1 MTLKKIMLVAALVAS
16 LVLATAEALG
26 LASIVN
32 LICLVVLIPALLA
45 QFILKDDVASS
56 SRLNERE
63 PSISVG
69 SGVSVDPA
77 LHDAVKEVSQTLV
90 HDAMIVNQEVSRVD
104 GLIKES
110 VHLMSDSFHTMHD
123 LASRQAALTAEII
136 DQTHESDSQSGEQ
149 NLNAESFSIQSF
161 IAETGYT
168 LDQFVNVMVDVS
180 KNSLETVHHIDDM
193 VEKLDG
199 IFGLIEN
206 VEGLASQTNLLALN
220 ASIEAARAGEAG
232 RGFAV
237 VADEVRTLSINSA
250 TLNNEIREEIGSAK
264 ETIEILRSTVGG
276 MASTDMSDTIGTKDK
291 MGQMLEHMA
300 NMNHFL
306 NEKVT
311 EISHI
316 GTQLSSSVDQA
327 VRSLQFEDISSQAL
341 SSVEHNVDSLNE
353 VSTLISNV
361 ITPDHQVNSAAAE
374 KCMARCKEL
383 REQSLQRN
391 QTRTVAQND
400 MEEGDVELF

>member
-1 MTLKKIMLVAALVAS
+1 MTLKKIMLVAALAAS
-16 LVLATAEALG
+16 LVLAAAEFLG
-26 LASIVN
+26 LESTVT
-32 LICLVVLIPALLA
+32 LICLVVLIPALIS
-45 QFILKDDVASS
+45 QFVLKEVSAVSHTRSEQESSQMMGAS
-56 SRLNERE
+56 
-63 PSISVG
+63 IA
-69 SGVSVDPA
+69 VDPA

-123 LASRQAALTAEII
+123 LASRQASLTAEII
-136 DQTHESDSQSGEQ
+136 DQTHEGDDIAEG
-149 NLNAESFSIQSF
+149 NLNPETFSIQSF
-161 IAETGYT
+161 ISETSRT

-250 TLNNEIREEIGSAK
+250 SLNNEIREEIGSAK

-306 NEKVT
+306 NEKVI
-311 EISHI
+311 EISNI

-361 ITPDHQVNSAAAE
+361 ITPDHQVNGAAAGH
-374 KCMARCKEL
+374 CVARCKEL
-383 REQSLQRN
+383 REQSVQRN

-400 MEEGDVELF
+400 MDEGEVELF

>member
-1 MTLKKIMLVAALVAS
+1 MALKKMLLVAALIAS
-16 LVLATAEALG
+16 LG
-26 LASIVN
+26 LAGVAVLDLTDTLN
-32 LICLVVLIPALLA
+32 LICLAILIPALIA
-45 QFILKDDVASS
+45 QLFIRDKQVS
-56 SRLNERE
+56 NT
-63 PSISVG
+63 PSQAFVPTE
-69 SGVSVDPA
+69 SGVDPA
-77 LHDAVKEVSQTLV
+77 LHAAVNEVSKTLM
-90 HDAMIVNQEVSRVD
+90 HDATIVNQEVSRVD

-110 VHLMSDSFHTMHD
+110 VLLMSDSFHTMHE
-123 LASRQAALTAEII
+123 LASRQAALTAEVIE
-136 DQTHESDSQSGEQ
+136 QTDEGQQ
-149 NLNAESFSIQSF
+149 NTQTDGFSLQGF
-161 IAETGYT
+161 IAETSKT
-168 LDQFVNVMVDVS
+168 LDQFVSVMVDVS

-250 TLNNEIREEIGSAK
+250 TLNNQIREEIGSAK
-264 ETIEILRSTVGG
+264 ETIEVLRSTVGS
-276 MASTDMSDTIGTKDK
+276 MASTDMSDTIGTKEK

-311 EISHI
+311 EISAI
-316 GTQLSSSVDQA
+316 GDQLSGGVDQA

-341 SSVEHNVDSLNE
+341 ASVEHNVESLNE
-353 VSTLISNV
+353 ISGLISDV
-361 ITPDHQVNSAAAE
+361 ITPDHQVNSAAAA

-383 REQSLQRN
+383 RELAEQRN
-391 QTRTVAQND
+391 QGRTVAQND
-400 MEEGDVELF
+400 MEEGDIELF

>member
-1 MTLKKIMLVAALVAS
+1 MTLKKMMLVVAFLATVGLIAVQALALGSVVNNICLAVLVVTLLSQFFLSDVPAVGAEQSSDNDAINRSAELVDAS
-16 LVLATAEALG
+16 LHNA
-26 LASIVN
+26 IN
-32 LICLVVLIPALLA
+32 
-45 QFILKDDVASS
+45 
-56 SRLNERE
+56 
-63 PSISVG
+63 
-69 SGVSVDPA
+69 
-77 LHDAVKEVSQTLV
+77 EVSQTLI

-104 GLIKES
+104 SLIKEA
-110 VHLMSDSFHTMHD
+110 VALMADSFHNMHE
-123 LASRQAALTAEII
+123 LANRQSALTAEII
-136 DQTHESDSQSGEQ
+136 SQTHEKGDASGLDDLDE
-149 NLNAESFSIQSF
+149 NAFSIQSF
-161 IAETGYT
+161 IQETGKT

-220 ASIEAARAGEAG
+220 ASIEAARAGDAG

-250 TLNNEIREEIGSAK
+250 QLNNQIREEISSAK
-264 ETIEILRSTVGG
+264 ETIEILRSTVGS

-291 MGQMLEHMA
+291 MGQMLDHMG

-306 NEKVT
+306 NEKVL
-311 EISHI
+311 EISEI
-316 GTQLSSSVDQA
+316 GAQLSGSVDQA

-353 VSTLISNV
+353 VSSLISNV
-361 ITPDHQVNSAAAE
+361 VSREHLVNSEAADI
-374 KCMARCKEL
+374 CMKRCKEL
-383 REQSLQRN
+383 REVSKQRN
-391 QTRTVAQND
+391 ETRTVAQRD